1 MWSCRGYM
9 AVRNPKQSR
18 WDSFSDDE
26 LEAIRESFQDA
37 EDEGNIGSV
46 GAALLN
52 EIQNEMDLR

>member
-1 MWSCRGYM
+1 M

-46 GAALLN
+46 GAALLS